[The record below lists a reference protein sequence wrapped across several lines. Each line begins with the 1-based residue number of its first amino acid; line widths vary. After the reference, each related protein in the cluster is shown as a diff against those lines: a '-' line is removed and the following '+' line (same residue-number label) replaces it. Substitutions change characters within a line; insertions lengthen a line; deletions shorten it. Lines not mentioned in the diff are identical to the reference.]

1 MVRRMAMKRILILGA
16 CGTGKSTFA
25 RRLHSAIQIPII
37 HLDRE
42 YWLPNWT
49 EPAQDEWNDIVA
61 QLVQRETWIMDGNY
75 SNSLQH
81 RVPRADTIILLDR
94 PTLTCFWRVCKRIFT
109 HYGKVRPDMSEGCI
123 ERFYPGFML
132 YVLTF
137 NLKKRKS
144 LIRLIETQKNEKV
157 TYVFRKAAEIDA
169 FLAGLA
175 S

>member
-1 MVRRMAMKRILILGA
+1 
-16 CGTGKSTFA
+16 
-25 RRLHSAIQIPII
+25 
-37 HLDRE
+37 
-42 YWLPNWT
+42 
-49 EPAQDEWNDIVA
+49 
-61 QLVQRETWIMDGNY
+61 
-75 SNSLQH
+75 
-81 RVPRADTIILLDR
+81 
-94 PTLTCFWRVCKRIFT
+94 
-109 HYGKVRPDMSEGCI
+109 MSEGCI